1 VVNTGI
7 LRFNLEQQRVQKAKE
22 ERNNAL
28 FEQLR
33 GLGYRPLQF
42 ADEKEFLDL
51 TNQLRDRYK
60 NRRTEFSAADFTEL
74 PKAEI
79 REALFEAQDL
89 MNSTGLAFDSP
100 QVQALLQPLTR
111 RSAIGVANLIGPRG
125 EIVQSTGALSAA
137 GRKYSNN
144 DSPFFDDISLVDRD
158 RIRDEIENMPLE
170 QLAESLGLD
179 AEEFTQVFDPGRTSY
194 GKYVVPGMRNY
205 SENQYVYGDE
215 GRGVLSGIERQGASS
230 FYQTHFGG
238 GRKPLM
244 FFTLTGELKT
254 PEGPAYH
261 LAQLQSDI
269 GQKYADSPDK
279 FFVPGKAGD
288 SPEGKTAALPFSTST
303 NRWLDAAF
311 KSELINAAKAGA
323 EWVTI
328 PKGDDV
334 QKYTYGDLKGQRKFY
349 GGPEDRGIAPMRL
362 KNLVQ
367 KFIPFETEFKDIK
380 ATGYG
385 SAAREYDVFGMR
397 LTPEIR
403 KFLLEEGLPSF
414 AKGGPVQGSSLDV
427 DVFALR

>member
-1 VVNTGI
+1 MPDPTVVSMSGVGPRGIGDNQGPPLEDPALELFDEDGFLRMDDVPAAPPKRFINPETGLYSPSYEAAKALPQEVGTAQQMRSMLLKAGAKEEELTYSGFDNWLRGKDKVTRQEIEDVLGSAAASVDNFGSNSIYSRISNTASSGATGASSPVVNTGI

-74 PKAEI
+74 PKAEV

-158 RIRDEIENMPLE
+158 RIRDEVENMPLE

-205 SENQYVYGDE
+205 SENQ
-215 GRGVLSGIERQGASS
+215 
-230 FYQTHFGG
+230 
-238 GRKPLM
+238 
-244 FFTLTGELKT
+244 
-254 PEGPAYH
+254 
-261 LAQLQSDI
+261 
-269 GQKYADSPDK
+269 
-279 FFVPGKAGD
+279 
-288 SPEGKTAALPFSTST
+288 
-303 NRWLDAAF
+303 
-311 KSELINAAKAGA
+311 
-323 EWVTI
+323 
-328 PKGDDV
+328 
-334 QKYTYGDLKGQRKFY
+334 
-349 GGPEDRGIAPMRL
+349 
-362 KNLVQ
+362 
-367 KFIPFETEFKDIK
+367 
-380 ATGYG
+380 
-385 SAAREYDVFGMR
+385 
-397 LTPEIR
+397 
-403 KFLLEEGLPSF
+403 
-414 AKGGPVQGSSLDV
+414 
-427 DVFALR
+427 